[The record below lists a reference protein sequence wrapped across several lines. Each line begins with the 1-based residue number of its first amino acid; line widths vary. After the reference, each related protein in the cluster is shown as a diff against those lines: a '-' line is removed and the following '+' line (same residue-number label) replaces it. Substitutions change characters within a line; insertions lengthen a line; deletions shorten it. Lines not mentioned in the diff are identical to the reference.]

1 MTRRSPVDVIYVAA
15 AAHDAR
21 YTRICVASLRAYYP
35 DAPIKLLAGGVLEAG
50 LADELAT
57 YWDVAVADLPRVDY
71 GWGFVKLEPLFGPPG
86 ERFLVLDSDTVITGP
101 VLDCWRPDDGPFLV
115 DDETQPEGR
124 AKELYYDWDV
134 LRSELPETVTP
145 RFLFNSGQWFG
156 TAGVL
161 TRRDF
166 EPVLAWT
173 TPPTLRHAKLFM
185 PGDQGVLNFVLNQK
199 AALEGLR
206 VERKVIMRWPRN
218 DMSDLSAADVASG
231 RAPARVV
238 HWAGLKQANQ
248 RLMPGFDL
256 LRHFEAAYY
265 RRLPQ
270 GRPRRSFRALR
281 STSASLAGRLRAVS
295 RRLRPTPG

>member
-1 MTRRSPVDVIYVAA
+1 VTLPVDVVYVAA

-21 YTRICVASLRAYYP
+21 FTRICVASLRTYYP
-35 DAPIKLLAGGVLEAG
+35 DAPIKLLAGGVLEDG
-50 LADELAT
+50 LTDELAA
-57 YWDVAVADLPRVDY
+57 YWDVALADLPRLDY

-101 VLDCWRPDDGPFLV
+101 VLDYWGPDAGPFLV
-115 DDETQPEGR
+115 DDESQPQGR
-124 AKELYYDWDV
+124 AKEIYYDWDA
-134 LRSELPETVTP
+134 LRGALPAVVKP

-156 TAGVL
+156 TSSVL

-173 TPPTLRHAKLFM
+173 TPPTLPHAQWFM

-218 DMSDLSAADVASG
+218 DMSDLSADAVVSG

-248 RLMPGFDL
+248 RLMPASDL
-256 LRHFEAAYY
+256 LRHFETTYY
-265 RRLPQ
+265 RRLPR
-270 GRPRRSFRALR
+270 GAARRSFRALR
-281 STSASLAGRLRAVS
+281 STSASLAGRLRAAS
-295 RRLRPTPG
+295 SRLRLTPG